1 MDLEEIQE
9 QIDTAP
15 EEAKLMEDKLMEMSV
30 SNPESGRRQKNNAGK
45 QIGLDN
51 LAKGFWL
58 FHTPFDCFYDM
69 DPSMTGTLKLNQT
82 VKIGSTQK
90 QC

>member
-51 LAKGFWL
+51 LAKGF
-58 FHTPFDCFYDM
+58 
-69 DPSMTGTLKLNQT
+69 
-82 VKIGSTQK
+82 
-90 QC
+90 